1 MTVSFVTQLGGL
13 GFVTNYDAVTMQQ
26 FHVQSTSNDDIV
38 TSLTINILIN
48 NITLKAFA
56 YNKLNIWKSLM
67 QFWSYMYIQL
77 KYNRNTR

>member
-26 FHVQSTSNDDIV
+26 FNVQSISNDDIV

-56 YNKLNIWKSLM
+56 YNKLNI
-67 QFWSYMYIQL
+67 
-77 KYNRNTR
+77 

>member
-13 GFVTNYDAVTMQQ
+13 EFVTNYDPVTMQQ
-26 FHVQSTSNDDIV
+26 FHVQRISNDDIV

-56 YNKLNIWKSLM
+56 YNKLNI
-67 QFWSYMYIQL
+67 
-77 KYNRNTR
+77 

>member
-13 GFVTNYDAVTMQQ
+13 EFVTNYDAVTMQQ

-38 TSLTINILIN
+38 TSLTINILIK

-56 YNKLNIWKSLM
+56 YNKLNI
-67 QFWSYMYIQL
+67 
-77 KYNRNTR
+77 

>member
-13 GFVTNYDAVTMQQ
+13 EFVTNYDAVTMQQ
-26 FHVQSTSNDDIV
+26 FNVQSISNDDIV

-56 YNKLNIWKSLM
+56 YNKLNI
-67 QFWSYMYIQL
+67 
-77 KYNRNTR
+77 

>member
-1 MTVSFVTQLGGL
+1 MTVSSVTQLGGL

-26 FHVQSTSNDDIV
+26 FNVQSISNDDIV

-56 YNKLNIWKSLM
+56 YNKLNI
-67 QFWSYMYIQL
+67 
-77 KYNRNTR
+77 

>member
-13 GFVTNYDAVTMQQ
+13 EFVTNYDAVTMQQ
-26 FHVQSTSNDDIV
+26 LHVQSISNDDIV

-56 YNKLNIWKSLM
+56 YNKLNI
-67 QFWSYMYIQL
+67 
-77 KYNRNTR
+77 

>member
-38 TSLTINILIN
+38 TSLTINTLIN
-48 NITLKAFA
+48 YITLKAFA
-56 YNKLNIWKSLM
+56 YNKLNI
-67 QFWSYMYIQL
+67 
-77 KYNRNTR
+77 

>member
-13 GFVTNYDAVTMQQ
+13 GFVTNSDAVTMQQ
-26 FHVQSTSNDDIV
+26 FHVQSISNDDIV

-56 YNKLNIWKSLM
+56 YNKLNI
-67 QFWSYMYIQL
+67 
-77 KYNRNTR
+77 

>member
-26 FHVQSTSNDDIV
+26 FHVQSFSNDDIV

-48 NITLKAFA
+48 YITWKAFA
-56 YNKLNIWKSLM
+56 YNKLNI
-67 QFWSYMYIQL
+67 
-77 KYNRNTR
+77 

>member
-13 GFVTNYDAVTMQQ
+13 EFVTNYDAVTMQQ
-26 FHVQSTSNDDIV
+26 FHVQRISNDDIV

-56 YNKLNIWKSLM
+56 YNKLNI
-67 QFWSYMYIQL
+67 
-77 KYNRNTR
+77 